1 MKLIVDVQEEDVGGM
16 SEDEVEALVEGV
28 LLEQGLDTEVSAASC

>member
-1 MKLIVDVQEEDVGGM
+1 MKLIVDIPEEDVAGL

-28 LLEQGLDTEVSAASC
+28 LLEKGLDTEVSSASC

>member
-1 MKLIVDVQEEDVGGM
+1 MDVLDEDVEGL

-28 LLEQGLDTEVSAASC
+28 LLEKGLDTEVSSASC

>member
-1 MKLIVDVQEEDVGGM
+1 MKLIVDIPEEDVAGL

-28 LLEQGLDTEVSAASC
+28 LLREGLDTEVSSASC